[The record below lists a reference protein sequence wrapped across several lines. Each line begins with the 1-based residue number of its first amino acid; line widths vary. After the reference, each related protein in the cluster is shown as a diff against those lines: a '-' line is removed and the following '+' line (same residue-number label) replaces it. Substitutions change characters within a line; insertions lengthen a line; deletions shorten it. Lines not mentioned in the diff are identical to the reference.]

1 MEVHPSWTMGG
12 RIKSL
17 LAISVA
23 LLLFLAAGDR
33 PLGAQSTGGSLPGA
47 ELNEG
52 QKIQLLISA
61 VERSGGRFYRNGSW
75 HPAAAAAEHMRLKL
89 SRAGG
94 RVETAQDFIR
104 YIATR
109 SSLSGEAYR
118 IRLPDGREFKSA
130 DWLNMQLRNL

>member
-1 MEVHPSWTMGG
+1 
-12 RIKSL
+12 
-17 LAISVA
+17 
-23 LLLFLAAGDR
+23 
-33 PLGAQSTGGSLPGA
+33 
-47 ELNEG
+47 
-52 QKIQLLISA
+52 
-61 VERSGGRFYRNGSW
+61 
-75 HPAAAAAEHMRLKL
+75 MRLKL

-104 YIATR
+104 YIASR

>member
-17 LAISVA
+17 PAISVA
-23 LLLFLAAGDR
+23 LLLFLAAGDH
-33 PLGAQSTGGSLPGA
+33 PIGAQNAGGSRPGA
-47 ELNEG
+47 ELDEG

-109 SSLSGEAYR
+109 SSITGETYR
-118 IRLPDGREFKSA
+118 IRLPDGREFNSA